1 MFGALQRYMAER
13 GEKNREREQE
23 KRDALAR
30 NKGQSEIRFNMEQI
44 HWENLRRKRAFY
56 SGVPMSLKE
65 EWEGPNEL
73 KGFKKVPD
81 VLPIKP
87 KEPFIDLNY

>member
-1 MFGALQRYMAER
+1 MT
-13 GEKNREREQE
+13 
-23 KRDALAR
+23 
-30 NKGQSEIRFNMEQI
+30 
-44 HWENLRRKRAFY
+44 
-56 SGVPMSLKE
+56 LKE

-87 KEPFIDLNY
+87 KDPFIDLNYQELIKWDKQWTPEEEETKAEGEEE

>member
-1 MFGALQRYMAER
+1 MT
-13 GEKNREREQE
+13 
-23 KRDALAR
+23 
-30 NKGQSEIRFNMEQI
+30 
-44 HWENLRRKRAFY
+44 
-56 SGVPMSLKE
+56 LKE